1 MPEVLLVNAIPG
13 ALPLQIATLDGVA
26 VIAGIGLT
34 VIDAVA
40 DAVQLLAVPIT
51 VYVTLPAV
59 LLLLFD
65 NT

>member
-1 MPEVLLVNAIPG
+1 MPDVLLVKAMLG

-26 VIAGIGLT
+26 VIAGIGFT
-34 VIDAVA
+34 VIDALA
-40 DAVQLLAVPIT
+40 DAVQLLALPIT